1 MQGTDYRAR
10 ITGLKC
16 AVAIPTYNNAGTIA
30 DVIESVR
37 QFSPYIIVVN
47 DGSTDATADILSG
60 IEGINVVTHPVNRG
74 KGAAIKSAIAAA
86 SNAGMDYLISI
97 DSDGQH
103 SARNI
108 PSFIE
113 AIENNP
119 DCFIIGA
126 RNLRSANMPGKNTFA
141 NKFSNFWFKIETGI
155 SLSDTQCGFRAYPLN
170 RLKGMKFLTNG
181 YEFEVE
187 SIVRAAWKGIGIMN
201 IPIDVKYEPAGKRV
215 SHFKPFRDFTRI
227 SILNAVLTICALI
240 YFYPKRLIQRCMR
253 ADLKETMKV
262 HVLGSRDSNLKM
274 SASIAVGIFCSII
287 PVWGY
292 QLVTAVAIA
301 WLLKLNKVVAGI
313 FSAASIPPAIPFIV
327 YGCVLVGAAVT
338 GEPLPESV
346 ASIRLENI
354 GSGILQYIVGSF
366 IVASAAALLAF
377 GISYCLMHVCKRNP
391 GGSQDI

>member
-1 MQGTDYRAR
+1 MQVTDYR
-10 ITGLKC
+10 TGTASLKC
-16 AVAIPTYNNAGTIA
+16 AIAIPTYNNAGTLA
-30 DVIESVR
+30 GVIESVR
-37 QFSPYIIVVN
+37 PFSPYIIVVN
-47 DGSTDATADILSG
+47 DGSTDSTADILSG
-60 IEGINVVTHPVNRG
+60 IEGIVVVTHPANRG

-86 SNAGMDYLISI
+86 ADAGMNYLISI

-103 SARNI
+103 NADNI

-119 DCFIIGA
+119 DCIIIGA
-126 RNLRSANMPGKNTFA
+126 RDLRSRNMPGKNTFA

-170 RLKGMKFLTNG
+170 ELKNMRFLTNG

-201 IPIDVKYEPAGKRV
+201 IPIDVKYEPLGKRI

-240 YFYPKRLIQRCMR
+240 YFYPKRLIECCRR
-253 ADLKETMKV
+253 TDLKETMRV
-262 HVLGSRDSNLKM
+262 HVLGSKDSNLKM

-287 PVWGY
+287 PIWGY
-292 QLVTAVAIA
+292 QLAAAVAMA
-301 WLLKLNKVVAGI
+301 WLLRLNKVVAAI

-327 YGCVLVGAAVT
+327 YGCVLVGSAVT
-338 GEPLPESV
+338 SRPLPESV
-346 ASIRLENI
+346 TSINLENI

-377 GISYCLMHVCKRNP
+377 GISYCLMHICKRNAEA
-391 GGSQDI
+391 SHKI